1 MRLYYYYD
9 PENYANQDSA
19 SPEILVVKMADRLC
33 NTMDFVN
40 AGNAYCRKYLRYGE
54 CLFGRV
60 AEKKFHTQVEQTI
73 ADGKVACSKVG

>member
-1 MRLYYYYD
+1 
-9 PENYANQDSA
+9 
-19 SPEILVVKMADRLC
+19 MADRLC

-73 ADGKVACSKVG
+73 ADVKVACSCF